1 MVGPADT
8 DTLFET
14 SECEYMVYNLLF
26 QLSMSYVSKS

>member
-8 DTLFET
+8 DALFET
-14 SECEYMVYNLLF
+14 SECEYMMYNSLI